1 MEKFA
6 SHKVLKMTQNEIE
19 NLTTPTTRKNIGLI
33 IIIINCPKKA
43 QAQRKPSN
51 VYQIFKR

>member
-33 IIIINCPKKA
+33 IIINCPKKA